1 MADVLVFEPSEFEI
15 LETFDFEEEV
25 QKPEETRF
33 FTLDA
38 QLTDFFE
45 KTLPKGKVSKHEIK
59 ELKVLK
65 DRYKTAYEELIV
77 ATESDYIINS
87 ARKSV
92 NVPWI
97 NSVYSSFDY
106 KTYSYNKEWKPI

>member
-1 MADVLVFEPSEFEI
+1 MADVLVFDPADFEV

-45 KTLPKGKVSKHEIK
+45 KTLPKGKATKFEIK
-59 ELKVLK
+59 EIRVLK
-65 DRYKTAYEELIV
+65 DRLKVAYENLIV

-87 ARKSV
+87 ARKTIDLSWV
-92 NVPWI
+92 TP
-97 NSVYSSFDY
+97 VYS
-106 KTYSYNKEWKPI
+106 